1 MNINIEKHII
11 LSSSYKERTKG
22 EIFLETNTKE
32 EIRSQKKTTEL
43 FDDFEEIIRE
53 ELIQPKKNSM
63 MGQTENSK
71 VSISKPQ
78 INSYEDLENLLV
90 NIQEFLRKI
99 YDRLDTILYEIKDL
113 REKINLQQETV
124 IAPDKSIISELKEFI
139 NEEEEATEPTDMLL
153 QRSNLKD
160 ILDEAKEL
168 LEKPEEN
175 PIIQAIKIEATRLKL
190 ENYLSEIE
198 ENENQVPD
206 EELKMIKDVLEKLEN
221 ESRILETTVLSN
233 YREE

>member
-1 MNINIEKHII
+1 M
-11 LSSSYKERTKG
+11 
-22 EIFLETNTKE
+22 ETNTKE

>member
-1 MNINIEKHII
+1 
-11 LSSSYKERTKG
+11 
-22 EIFLETNTKE
+22 
-32 EIRSQKKTTEL
+32 
-43 FDDFEEIIRE
+43 
-53 ELIQPKKNSM
+53 
-63 MGQTENSK
+63 
-71 VSISKPQ
+71 
-78 INSYEDLENLLV
+78 
-90 NIQEFLRKI
+90 
-99 YDRLDTILYEIKDL
+99 
-113 REKINLQQETV
+113 
-124 IAPDKSIISELKEFI
+124 
-139 NEEEEATEPTDMLL
+139 MLL

-190 ENYLSEIE
+190 ENYLSEIK

>member
-1 MNINIEKHII
+1 M
-11 LSSSYKERTKG
+11 
-22 EIFLETNTKE
+22 ETDTKE
-32 EIRSQKKTTEL
+32 EIGSQKKATGL

-63 MGQTENSK
+63 TGQTENSK
-71 VSISKPQ
+71 IGISKPQ

-90 NIQEFLRKI
+90 SIQEFLRKI

-190 ENYLSEIE
+190 ENYLSEIK